1 MLRLVTYIGGIVL
14 GIFFIFFGL
23 NGFFQFITIST
34 FEGDSV
40 LFMEGVSKSQYF
52 FPMLY
57 GLKLFS
63 GLSILLNKYKRL
75 GLIILAPILVNILL
89 FHIFLMPLVT
99 TIIPLC
105 LFILWSIQ
113 LFDEKRFFSLL
124 FKSY

>member
-1 MLRLVTYIGGIVL
+1 MLRLVTYLGGIVL

-23 NGFFQFITIST
+23 NGFFQFIPIST

-40 LFMEGVSKSQYF
+40 LFMECISKAPYF